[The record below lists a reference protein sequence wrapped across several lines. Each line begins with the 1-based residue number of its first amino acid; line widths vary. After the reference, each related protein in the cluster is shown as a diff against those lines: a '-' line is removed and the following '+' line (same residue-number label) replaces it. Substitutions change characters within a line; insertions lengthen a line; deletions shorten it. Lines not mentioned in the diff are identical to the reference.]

1 MANIGEEVEEI
12 EFDSPFEAEPVQEPA
27 VPAAP
32 VPDKELE
39 PA

>member
-1 MANIGEEVEEI
+1 MANIGEEIEEI
-12 EFDSPFEAEPVQEPA
+12 EFDSPFETEPA
-27 VPAAP
+27 PVEVP